1 MGGNNNMLAYDH
13 IKPPKGVKNKNNGI
27 VGYFTNYKKEKK
39 KKKKGRKS

>member
-1 MGGNNNMLAYDH
+1 MLAYDH

-39 KKKKGRKS
+39 KKERKKILTLG